1 MATKMSDTVCSA
13 IRLDQAMRNYLIQP
27 LDDATFV
34 LTIASST
41 GRCFL
46 YSLELIADGEDC
58 FQGLLSP
65 LDHSLQNLNAY
76 PQNWPAFIQKIK
88 LSPLVCFWP
97 KVIRHLILPP
107 P

>member
-13 IRLDQAMRNYLIQP
+13 IRLDQAMRIYLTQP

-46 YSLELIADGEDC
+46 YSLELIA
-58 FQGLLSP
+58 
-65 LDHSLQNLNAY
+65 
-76 PQNWPAFIQKIK
+76 
-88 LSPLVCFWP
+88 
-97 KVIRHLILPP
+97 
-107 P
+107 